1 MSVAKK
7 AKIERI
13 TVDTRP
19 SCQCYSMGSVN
30 MCQKP
35 EDSKIDLRQEGSKEG
50 YHKDYKATVFIVK
63 EGIQNKRF
71 CVIHKFA
78 SNNGFICEEKL
89 SERKKSLLPEEEF
102 TIPGYYDW
110 LSQKM
115 QQPLKATTFHMV
127 SQIQEEKCHSESYL
141 SHNDEEP
148 LRNDAHTD
156 GSVAF
161 MTEHV
166 PFDKDH
172 FNSNMLERNAPLKH
186 FNLQLMEPLAF
197 LSDYWIVMGDER
209 RSLAY
214 AKAAATIKCLPFPVT
229 MMEQVIDLKG
239 IGTGHSLKVLQETL
253 ETGTC
258 REMVVKKD
266 FEKYKVM
273 KSLTG
278 VYGIGSSL
286 AEKLYSTYNIRSV
299 QDIIRLW
306 NELNL
311 SDERIKYGLAYYADL
326 NSPVPRESADKI
338 KDIVKNELDK
348 VKAGCTVEIAGGF
361 RRGKLSGHDVDLLI
375 RCNKKGEERGVLS
388 KLLKQLKHRGYIL
401 QEKMV
406 KSTYDDDDE
415 VQ

>member
-89 SERKKSLLPEEEF
+89 SERVTHMISELRDMGQLSRLYPSLSSYHHIKVVSMQWLYSCVRKKSLLPEEEF

-186 FNLQLMEPLAF
+186 FNLQLM
-197 LSDYWIVMGDER
+197 
-209 RSLAY
+209 
-214 AKAAATIKCLPFPVT
+214 
-229 MMEQVIDLKG
+229 VIDLKG

>member
-89 SERKKSLLPEEEF
+89 SERVTHMISELRDMGQLSRLYPSLSSYHHIKVVSMQWLYSCVRKKSLLPEEEF

-311 SDERIKYGLAYYADL
+311 SDERIKYEG
-326 NSPVPRESADKI
+326 N
-338 KDIVKNELDK
+338 
-348 VKAGCTVEIAGGF
+348 
-361 RRGKLSGHDVDLLI
+361 
-375 RCNKKGEERGVLS
+375 
-388 KLLKQLKHRGYIL
+388 
-401 QEKMV
+401 
-406 KSTYDDDDE
+406 
-415 VQ
+415 